1 MSVLWR
7 VSVRPSKSAPGIL
20 LLDPTTLKLYAFN
33 PEALQILAYPAN
45 PLTLKQLSTFLAE
58 VINSRLVHRNTGTPA
73 FAAEFPSGNRRYQCS
88 VFRLEKQ
95 LNGRPAP
102 IALLFERGSSS
113 DSELLQVSKEFN
125 LTPREQR
132 TVQLLVEG
140 LTSKEIANR
149 MNVSPNTVKA
159 FLRLVMVKMGTSTRS
174 GVLSKLFDCRQG
186 QVHILRNS
194 NSLVRSTEPR

>member
-1 MSVLWR
+1 
-7 VSVRPSKSAPGIL
+7 VRASKPAPGIL
-20 LLDPTTLKLYAFN
+20 LMDATTLKAYAFN
-33 PEALQILAYPAN
+33 PEALQILAYPSN
-45 PLTLKQLSTFLAE
+45 PLGVKQLSTFLTE
-58 VINSRLVHRNTGTPA
+58 VIDGRLIHRNKGTPE
-73 FAAEFPSGNRRYQCS
+73 FAAEFPSGNRRYQCT

-102 IALLFERGSSS
+102 IALLFERRPSSGA
-113 DSELLQVSKEFN
+113 ELLQVSKEFN

-132 TVQLLVEG
+132 TVQLLLEG

-174 GVLSKLFDCRQG
+174 GVLSKLFDCRTG
-186 QVHILRNS
+186 AS
-194 NSLVRSTEPR
+194 APSS